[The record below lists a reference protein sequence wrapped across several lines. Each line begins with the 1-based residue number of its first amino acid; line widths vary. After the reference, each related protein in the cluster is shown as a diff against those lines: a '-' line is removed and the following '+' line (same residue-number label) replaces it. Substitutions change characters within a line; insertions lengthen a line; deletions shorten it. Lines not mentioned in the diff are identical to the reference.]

1 MRLKVIIVV
10 IFFIFIFWLEARS
23 MMKYESAERF
33 TSSSS
38 IKSIKLVWYASKVCT
53 PSQAR

>member
-1 MRLKVIIVV
+1 MRLKVVIVV
-10 IFFIFIFWLEARS
+10 LFFIFIFWLEITS

-33 TSSSS
+33 ASSS
-38 IKSIKLVWYASKVCT
+38 SIKLVWYASKVCT